1 MKCKDIQQLIIDSS
15 EGELS
20 RDKLALIEKHLERCS
35 DCAAF
40 RDDIENIRWSIKNL
54 PVFKPSPDFLKQTQ
68 SRCQTEI
75 AKAHIIDQKASSRTT
90 SSSTVPSYIWAALA
104 VLISITGLFV
114 LLQIINI
121 KISQPLSFQNIL
133 VLSLIIQNTVMLF
146 FTPIL
151 IKKYRVKNHDFK
163 QI

>member
-15 EGELS
+15 QEELS
-20 RDKLALIEKHLERCS
+20 SYKLALIEKHLQICS
-35 DCAAF
+35 NCATF
-40 RDDIENIRWSIKNL
+40 RDDIKNIRANLKNL
-54 PVFKPSPDFLKQTQ
+54 PVFNPSPDFLKQTQ

>member
-1 MKCKDIQQLIIDSS
+1 MKCKEIQQLIIDSS
-15 EGELS
+15 EEELS
-20 RDKLALIEKHLERCS
+20 SCKLALIEKHLQICS
-35 DCAAF
+35 NCAAF
-40 RDDIENIRWSIKNL
+40 RDDIKNIRANLKNL

-75 AKAHIIDQKASSRTT
+75 AKAHTVDHKFSSRV
-90 SSSTVPSYIWAALA
+90 SSSSSIPSYIWAALA
-104 VLISITGLFV
+104 VLTSITALFI
-114 LLQIINI
+114 LPQIKNINLI
-121 KISQPLSFQNIL
+121 EPLSFQSIL
-133 VLSLIIQNTVMLF
+133 VSSLIIQNTVMLF